1 MTERIPIILDVDTGI
16 DDAAAIC
23 LAVHSPNAELLSI
36 STVAGN
42 TIIENATRNTLDV
55 LDILGATDVPV
66 YRGASRP
73 LVRELFTARYAHGNN
88 GAGGAELAHTER
100 GVGDLRGPAS
110 IVYHAHTRPGEVTL
124 VCLGPLTNL
133 AIALNV
139 EPELP
144 SMLKKVV
151 IMGGAFWTPG
161 NIKPGHY
168 AEFNLYVD
176 PEAADQV
183 FRANWPD
190 ISAVGLDVTHA
201 APVSAEVW
209 SLIRNSNSAP
219 AQLIQAL
226 YRSRVE
232 NPDTGQSYIHDAMAV
247 AAALDPDLI
256 DWEPHDIEMQTDDVH
271 RGQSRLVPG
280 KTVQVAREVDAL
292 AFMQHFYERLGIT
305 STQNPTKG

>member
-1 MTERIPIILDVDTGI
+1 MSERIPLILDVDTGI

-23 LAVHSPNAELLSI
+23 LAVHSPEAELLSI

-42 TIIENATRNTLDV
+42 TIIENATLNTLDV
-55 LDILGATDVPV
+55 LDLLGATDVPV

-73 LVRELFTARYAHGNN
+73 LVRELFTAKYAHGNN
-88 GAGGAELAHTER
+88 GDGGAELTHTER
-100 GVGDLRGPAS
+100 EVGNLRGPAS
-110 IVYHAHTRPGEVTL
+110 IVHHAHSRPGEVTL

-139 EPELP
+139 EPDLP

-161 NIKPGHY
+161 NIKPDQH

-183 FRANWPD
+183 FRAEWPE
-190 ISAVGLDVTHA
+190 IYAVGLDVTHE
-201 APVSAEVW
+201 APVTDDVW
-209 SLIRNSNSAP
+209 NLIVNSDSAP

-247 AAALDPDLI
+247 AAALEPDLI
-256 DWEPHDIEMQTDDVH
+256 GWERHDIEMQTSESH

-280 KTVQVAREVDAL
+280 DSLKVAREVDTL
-292 AFMQHFYERLGIT
+292 SFMARFYERLGIV
-305 STQNPTKG
+305 STLGAI